1 MIISGPC
8 RKGFTV
14 CLALIM
20 VVFLSCFAGI
30 AFGSGGGITVIPDE
44 SVFIQIVNF
53 LLIIWILNLVLYKPI
68 RNILIQRKEKIA
80 GLDENIETMNRDAK
94 EKDDAFAS
102 GIKEARSK
110 GLKEKEALLQEGAD
124 EEREIIEKINQKA
137 QADLAEMREKIA
149 KDAEDVRT
157 TLQKEIDAFANAIGE
172 KILGRAV

>member
-8 RKGFTV
+8 RKGFKV

-20 VVFLSCFAGI
+20 VVFLFYFAGI
-30 AFGSGGGITVIPDE
+30 AFGSSGGITVIPDE

-80 GLDENIETMNRDAK
+80 GLDQNIETINRDAK

-110 GLKEKEALLQEGAD
+110 GLKEKEALLQEGAG

-157 TLQKEIDAFANAIGE
+157 SLQKEIDAFANAIGE

>member
-1 MIISGPC
+1 MPHI
-8 RKGFTV
+8 RKLQREV
-14 CLALIM
+14 
-20 VVFLSCFAGI
+20 
-30 AFGSGGGITVIPDE
+30 P
-44 SVFIQIVNF
+44 
-53 LLIIWILNLVLYKPI
+53 LIIEAYTEHGRTLRELACFHSCSAGTI

-80 GLDENIETMNRDAK
+80 GLDQNIETINRDAK

-110 GLKEKEALLQEGAD
+110 GFKEKEALLQEGAD

-157 TLQKEIDAFANAIGE
+157 SLQKEIDAFANAIGE

>member
-8 RKGFTV
+8 RKDFTV

-20 VVFLSCFAGI
+20 VVFLFYFAGT

-80 GLDENIETMNRDAK
+80 GLDQNIETMNRDAK
-94 EKDDAFAS
+94 EKDDAFDS

-137 QADLAEMREKIA
+137 QADLAEMRGKIA
-149 KDAEDVRT
+149 KDAEDVRMS
-157 TLQKEIDAFANAIGE
+157 LQKEIDAFANAIGE

>member
-8 RKGFTV
+8 RKGFKV

-20 VVFLSCFAGI
+20 VVFLFYFAGI

-80 GLDENIETMNRDAK
+80 GLDQNIETINRDAK

-110 GLKEKEALLQEGAD
+110 GLKEKEALLQEGAG

-157 TLQKEIDAFANAIGE
+157 SLQKEIDAFANAIGE

>member
-1 MIISGPC
+1 MIISGSN

-14 CLALIM
+14 LLAFFM
-20 VVFLSCFAGI
+20 AVFFLSFAGV
-30 AFGSGGGITVIPDE
+30 AFGAGGGITVIPDE
-44 SVFIQIVNF
+44 SFFIQIVNF
-53 LLIIWILNLVLYKPI
+53 LLIIWILNFILYKPI

-80 GLDENIETMNRDAK
+80 GLDQNIETINRDAK

-110 GLKEKEALLQEGAD
+110 GLKEKEALLQAGAD

-137 QADLAEMREKIA
+137 QADLAEVREKIA
-149 KDAEDVRT
+149 KDAEVVRES
-157 TLQKEIDAFANAIGE
+157 LQQEIDAFANAIGE

>member
-1 MIISGPC
+1 
-8 RKGFTV
+8 
-14 CLALIM
+14 M
-20 VVFLSCFAGI
+20 VVFLFYFAGI
-30 AFGSGGGITVIPDE
+30 AFGSSGGITVIPDE

-80 GLDENIETMNRDAK
+80 GLDQNIETINRDAK

-110 GLKEKEALLQEGAD
+110 GLKEKEALLQEGAG

-157 TLQKEIDAFANAIGE
+157 SLQKEIDAFANAIGE

>member
-1 MIISGPC
+1 
-8 RKGFTV
+8 
-14 CLALIM
+14 
-20 VVFLSCFAGI
+20 
-30 AFGSGGGITVIPDE
+30 
-44 SVFIQIVNF
+44 
-53 LLIIWILNLVLYKPI
+53 LYKPI

-80 GLDENIETMNRDAK
+80 GLDQNIETINRDAK

-110 GLKEKEALLQEGAD
+110 GLKEKEALLQEGAG

-157 TLQKEIDAFANAIGE
+157 SLQKEIDAFANAIGE

>member
-20 VVFLSCFAGI
+20 VVLFFAGI

-44 SVFIQIVNF
+44 SIFIQMVNF

-80 GLDENIETMNRDAK
+80 GLDQNIETINRDAK

-157 TLQKEIDAFANAIGE
+157 SLQKEIDAFANAIGE

>member
-1 MIISGPC
+1 MIISGPY
-8 RKGFTV
+8 RKGFTF

-20 VVFLSCFAGI
+20 GVFLFYFAGI

-80 GLDENIETMNRDAK
+80 GLDQNIETINRDAK

-137 QADLAEMREKIA
+137 QADLAEMRGKIA

-157 TLQKEIDAFANAIGE
+157 SLQKEIDAFANAIGE

>member
-20 VVFLSCFAGI
+20 VVFLFYFAGI
-30 AFGSGGGITVIPDE
+30 AFGSGGITVIPDE
-44 SVFIQIVNF
+44 SVFIQMVNF

-68 RNILIQRKEKIA
+68 RNILIQRKEKIT
-80 GLDENIETMNRDAK
+80 GLDQNIETMNRDAK

-137 QADLAEMREKIA
+137 QTDLAEMREKIA

-157 TLQKEIDAFANAIGE
+157 SLQKEIDAFANAIGE

>member
-1 MIISGPC
+1 
-8 RKGFTV
+8 
-14 CLALIM
+14 M
-20 VVFLSCFAGI
+20 VVFLFYFAGI
-30 AFGSGGGITVIPDE
+30 AFGSSGGITVIPDE

-53 LLIIWILNLVLYKPI
+53 LLIILILNLVLYKPI

-80 GLDENIETMNRDAK
+80 GLDQNIETINRDAK

-110 GLKEKEALLQEGAD
+110 GLKEKEALLQEGAG

-157 TLQKEIDAFANAIGE
+157 SLQKEIDAFANAIGE

>member
-1 MIISGPC
+1 
-8 RKGFTV
+8 
-14 CLALIM
+14 M
-20 VVFLSCFAGI
+20 VVFLFYFAGI
-30 AFGSGGGITVIPDE
+30 AFGSSGGITVIPDE

-80 GLDENIETMNRDAK
+80 GLDQNIETINRDAK

-110 GLKEKEALLQEGAD
+110 GLKEKEALLQEGTG

-157 TLQKEIDAFANAIGE
+157 SLQKEIDAFANAIGE

>member
-8 RKGFTV
+8 RKGFKV

-20 VVFLSCFAGI
+20 GVFLFYFAGI

-80 GLDENIETMNRDAK
+80 GLDQNIETMNRDAK

-110 GLKEKEALLQEGAD
+110 GLKGKEALLQEGAD

-137 QADLAEMREKIA
+137 QTDLAEMREKIA

-157 TLQKEIDAFANAIGE
+157 SLQKEIDAFANAIGE